1 MNEKVETLPA
11 YEKPRIVTYTE
22 EDVLEELGPAQ
33 TMTSGVSGQT
43 HL

>member
-11 YEKPRIVTYTE
+11 YEPPKIVTYTE

-33 TMTSGVSGQT
+33 TSLSGATGK
-43 HL
+43 L